1 MKQVVIYFLTFLLA
15 LSVQAHPQMTAS
27 DVTITVNGNK
37 SLQLFVD
44 GKENNLISDAAKN
57 RQTTITIN
65 NLETGQHTLLFL
77 RTNGT
82 MNSSERINAIFHLRY
97 GFDMLIRLNGNG
109 SLELIET
116 KKIDMVENH
125 VPMNSTSF
133 NNLYR
138 NVGNQR
144 STNGRR
150 TVIKNAFNTDNNYFT
165 TNQVSQL
172 LRLVNAENF
181 RLELAKLSYP
191 IITDRNNFNQLY
203 TLLNSQASRNEL
215 EDYANNY
222 MDDEEEES
230 EANVAMLDANFTTLY
245 QTIQQ
250 QWPVSTQMSTLTN
263 AFNNTNNYFSTYQ
276 ASRLIQ
282 IINTENNRLQ
292 LAKLSYRSIIDRNN
306 FSQIYSLFG
315 SQSSKNE
322 LTTYVNNYN
331 ENNTA
336 NNAMTDANFNY
347 LFQSIQQQ
355 GSLSAQLNLL
365 TNAFTSSSNYF
376 TSYQASRLI
385 QIVSAEN
392 NRLPLAKL
400 SYRSIVDR
408 NNFNQV
414 YNVIS
419 SQSGKNELTTYVNN
433 YNENNTANNAMTDA
447 NFNYLFQSIQQQ
459 SPLSAQ
465 LNLLTNAFTF
475 PANYF
480 TSYQAS
486 RLIQLVNAENN
497 RLPLAKLSYRSIVD
511 RNNFSQVL
519 NLISSQSG
527 KNELTTYVNNY
538 TENNNSNKVMTDDN
552 FNALFQNI
560 QQQWPVSSQMNSLT
574 SAFNNTNYYF
584 ASSQARRLIQLVT
597 DENNRLQLAKLS
609 FRSIIDPANF
619 SQVADLLNT
628 QSGKNELATYVNNYN
643 GGSIVYKVPM
653 SDVNFSNFYQTLQS
667 QFLPGEQM
675 SSLTEAFNNQSY
687 YFTTAQVKQ
696 LIPLVSYESNRLQLA
711 KLSYRT
717 ITDRNN
723 FNQLYDLLNS
733 QASRDELTAY
743 VNGYKD

>member
-1 MKQVVIYFLTFLLA
+1 MKQVVVYFLTFLSA
-15 LSVQAHPQMTAS
+15 LSVRAHQNIGAS
-27 DVTITVNGNK
+27 AVTITVNSNR

-44 GKENNLISDAAKN
+44 GKDYNLISDAAKN

-65 NLETGQHTLLFL
+65 NLSTGQHTLLFT
-77 RTNGT
+77 RTYGNVNNT
-82 MNSSERINAIFHLRY
+82 ERIATTFHLRY
-97 GFDMLIRLNGNG
+97 GFDMLIKLNGNG

-116 KKIDMVENH
+116 KKIDLLESH
-125 VPMNSTSF
+125 DPMNSTSF
-133 NNLYR
+133 NSIYR

-144 STNGRR
+144 STSGRR
-150 TVIKNAFNTDNNYFT
+150 AVIYNAFNKANNYFT

-172 LRLVNAENF
+172 LQLVNAENL

-191 IITDRNNFNQLY
+191 VITDRNNFNQLY
-203 TLLNSQASRNEL
+203 NLLNSQASRNEL
-215 EDYANNY
+215 EDYADNY
-222 MDDEEEES
+222 NDDNEVGNEPTD
-230 EANVAMLDANFTTLY
+230 AMADVNFTALY

-250 QWPVSTQMSTLTN
+250 QWPVSTQMSSLSN
-263 AFNNTNNYFSTYQ
+263 AFNNTDNYFSTYQ

-282 IINTENNRLQ
+282 LINTENNRLQ

-306 FSQIYSLFG
+306 FSQIYSLLS

-322 LTTYVNNYN
+322 LTTYVNNYS

-355 GSLSAQLNLL
+355 WPLSAQLNLL
-365 TNAFTSSSNYF
+365 TNAFTSPSNYF

-408 NNFNQV
+408 NNFSQV

-433 YNENNTANNAMTDA
+433 YKENNNSNNAMTDA
-447 NFNYLFQSIQQQ
+447 NFNSLW
-459 SPLSAQ
+459 
-465 LNLLTNAFTF
+465 
-475 PANYF
+475 
-480 TSYQAS
+480 
-486 RLIQLVNAENN
+486 
-497 RLPLAKLSYRSIVD
+497 
-511 RNNFSQVL
+511 
-519 NLISSQSG
+519 
-527 KNELTTYVNNY
+527 
-538 TENNNSNKVMTDDN
+538 
-552 FNALFQNI
+552 QNI
-560 QQQWPVSSQMNSLT
+560 QQQWPVNTQINSLT

-584 ASSQARRLIQLVT
+584 TSFQASRLIQLIT
-597 DENNRLQLAKLS
+597 GESTRLQLAKLS
-609 FRSIIDPANF
+609 FRSITDPGNF
-619 SQVADLLNT
+619 NQVADLLTT
-628 QSGKNELATYVNNYN
+628 QFDKNELAAYVNNYN
-643 GGSIVYKVPM
+643 GGGIGYKVPM
-653 SDVNFSNFYQTLQS
+653 TDANFTTFFQTLQAK
-667 QFLPGEQM
+667 FLPGEQM

-696 LIPLVSYESNRLQLA
+696 LIPLVSYESNRLQLT

-723 FNQLYDLLNS
+723 FTQLYDLLNS
-733 QASRDELTAY
+733 QSSRDELTAY

>member
-1 MKQVVIYFLTFLLA
+1 MKQVVVYLLAFLSA
-15 LSVQAHPQMTAS
+15 LSVQAHQNMSAS
-27 DVTITVNGNK
+27 AVTITVNNNK

-44 GKENNLISDAAKN
+44 GKDYNLISDAAKN

-77 RTNGT
+77 RTSGNT
-82 MNSSERINAIFHLRY
+82 NSSERLTTTFHLRY

-116 KKIDMVENH
+116 KKIDVAESH
-125 VPMNSTSF
+125 DPMNSTSF

-150 TVIKNAFNTDNNYFT
+150 TVIYNAFNKANNYFT
-165 TNQVSQL
+165 TDQVSQL

-191 IITDRNNFNQLY
+191 VITDRNNFNQLY

-230 EANVAMLDANFTTLY
+230 ETNVAMLDANFANLY

-250 QWPVSTQMSTLTN
+250 QWPVSSQMSTLTN

-292 LAKLSYRSIIDRNN
+292 LAKLSYRSITDRNN
-306 FSQIYSLFG
+306 FSQIYTLLG
-315 SQSSKNE
+315 SQSSRNE

-331 ENNTA
+331 GSQNSHT
-336 NNAMTDANFNY
+336 AMTQADFNY
-347 LFQSIQQQ
+347 LFQSIKQQWP
-355 GSLSAQLNLL
+355 LSAQLNLL
-365 TNAFTSSSNYF
+365 TNAFTSPANYF
-376 TSYQASRLI
+376 TTYQASQLI
-385 QIVSAEN
+385 QIVSTDN

-400 SYRSIVDR
+400 SYRSITDR
-408 NNFNQV
+408 NNFNQL
-414 YNVIS
+414 YNLLS
-419 SQSGKNELTTYVNN
+419 SQSSKNELSNYVNN
-433 YNENNTANNAMTDA
+433 Y
-447 NFNYLFQSIQQQ
+447 
-459 SPLSAQ
+459 
-465 LNLLTNAFTF
+465 
-475 PANYF
+475 
-480 TSYQAS
+480 
-486 RLIQLVNAENN
+486 
-497 RLPLAKLSYRSIVD
+497 K
-511 RNNFSQVL
+511 
-519 NLISSQSG
+519 
-527 KNELTTYVNNY
+527 
-538 TENNNSNKVMTDDN
+538 ENNNSTNTMTDDN
-552 FNALFQNI
+552 FDSLFQNI
-560 QQQWPVSSQMNSLT
+560 QQQWPVSNQMNSLA

-584 ASSQARRLIQLVT
+584 SSSQASRLIQLVT
-597 DENNRLQLAKLS
+597 GESNRLQLAKLS
-609 FRSIIDPANF
+609 FRSITDPTNF
-619 SQVADLLNT
+619 SQVADLLST
-628 QSGKNELATYVNNYN
+628 QSGKNELTAYVNNYT
-643 GGSIVYKVPM
+643 GGGGIVNKVPM
-653 SDVNFSNFYQTLQS
+653 TDANFTSFYQTLQA

-675 SSLTEAFNNQSY
+675 TSLTDAFNKQNY

>member
-1 MKQVVIYFLTFLLA
+1 MKQVVVYFLIFLSA
-15 LSVQAHPQMTAS
+15 LSVRAHQNIGAS
-27 DVTITVNGNK
+27 AVTITVNSNR

-44 GKENNLISDAAKN
+44 GKDYNLISDGAKN

-65 NLETGQHTLLFL
+65 NLSTGQHTLLFT
-77 RTNGT
+77 RTYGNV
-82 MNSSERINAIFHLRY
+82 NSTERITTTFHLRY
-97 GFDMLIRLNGNG
+97 GFDMLIKLNGNG

-116 KKIDMVENH
+116 KKIDMVESH
-125 VPMNSTSF
+125 DPMNSTSF
-133 NNLYR
+133 NSIYR
-138 NVGNQR
+138 NVGSQR
-144 STNGRR
+144 STSGRR
-150 TVIKNAFNTDNNYFT
+150 AVIYNAFTKDNNYFT

-191 IITDRNNFNQLY
+191 VITDRNNFNQLY
-203 TLLNSQASRNEL
+203 NLLNSQASRNEL
-215 EDYANNY
+215 EDYADNY
-222 MDDEEEES
+222 NDDNEVGNEP
-230 EANVAMLDANFTTLY
+230 ADAMADVNFTALY

-250 QWPVSTQMSTLTN
+250 QWPVSTQMSSISN
-263 AFNNTNNYFSTYQ
+263 AFNNTDNYFSTYQ

-282 IINTENNRLQ
+282 LINTENNRLQ

-306 FSQIYSLFG
+306 FSQIYSLLS

-355 GSLSAQLNLL
+355 WPLSAQLNLL
-365 TNAFTSSSNYF
+365 TNAFTSPSNYF

-392 NRLPLAKL
+392 SRLPLAKL

-408 NNFNQV
+408 NNFSQV

-433 YNENNTANNAMTDA
+433 YKENNNSNNAMTDA
-447 NFNYLFQSIQQQ
+447 NFNSLW
-459 SPLSAQ
+459 
-465 LNLLTNAFTF
+465 
-475 PANYF
+475 
-480 TSYQAS
+480 
-486 RLIQLVNAENN
+486 
-497 RLPLAKLSYRSIVD
+497 
-511 RNNFSQVL
+511 
-519 NLISSQSG
+519 
-527 KNELTTYVNNY
+527 
-538 TENNNSNKVMTDDN
+538 
-552 FNALFQNI
+552 QNI
-560 QQQWPVSSQMNSLT
+560 QQQWPVNTQINSLT

-584 ASSQARRLIQLVT
+584 TSFQASRLIQLIT
-597 DENNRLQLAKLS
+597 GESTRLQLAKLS
-609 FRSIIDPANF
+609 FRSITDPGNF
-619 SQVADLLNT
+619 NQVADLLTT
-628 QSGKNELATYVNNYN
+628 QFDKNELAAYINNYN
-643 GGSIVYKVPM
+643 GSSIGYKVPM
-653 SDVNFSNFYQTLQS
+653 TDANFTTFFQTLQA

-696 LIPLVSYESNRLQLA
+696 LIPLVSYESNRLQLT

-723 FNQLYDLLNS
+723 FTQLYDLLNS
-733 QASRDELTAY
+733 QSSRDELTAY